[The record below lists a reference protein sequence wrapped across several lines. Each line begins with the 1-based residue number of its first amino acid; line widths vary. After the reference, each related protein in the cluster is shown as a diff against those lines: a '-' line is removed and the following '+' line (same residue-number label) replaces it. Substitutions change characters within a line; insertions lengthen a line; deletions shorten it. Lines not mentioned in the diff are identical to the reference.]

1 MLNYLATQPQRTV
14 AQGVTLTIDT
24 PLDAL
29 NHSFTIERG
38 TSTAGSVAV
47 TAVSPGQTS
56 AEAVLDATAS
66 NAPVVKLLT
75 VAGATTYSVQGFP
88 LAKLI
93 FTPTTDNGTWLVTYS
108 GSW

>member
-56 AEAVLDATAS
+56 AEVVNDQNGAA
-66 NAPVVKLLT
+66 VVKTLT

-88 LAKLI
+88 LAKI
-93 FTPTTDNGTWLVTYS
+93 VFTPTSDNGTWLVTYN